1 MPHDSQTLSGHLRQ
15 ILFSPKGSLEGFL
28 GIGAA
33 LSQSIAGGIVQAF
46 GYRAGFLLLS
56 AVALAALAILYFFM
70 PEPQERQHRQDNR
83 AIGGEPS
90 HA

>member
-1 MPHDSQTLSGHLRQ
+1 VTTAV
-15 ILFSPKGSLEGFL
+15 

-33 LSQSIAGGIVQAF
+33 LSQSIAGGIVHAF
-46 GYRAGFLLLS
+46 GYRAGFLFLS
-56 AVALAALAILYFFM
+56 AMALAALAILYFFM
-70 PEPQERQHRQDNR
+70 PETQERQNRQDDR